1 MLAVK
6 TLSRIKAK
14 SDARHLMRYLL
25 SQAGTEI
32 AEIAKRENV
41 SVKTVKESIA
51 EWERYAA
58 RNSEG
63 QMQLAIR
70 DMIITT
76 TDRAKDTLDGLL
88 KATTFIDVKQ
98 KNTGMT
104 VSQEVEDKITR
115 LEALKVYTGL
125 LTASQP
131 KVPQIVNN
139 NSNTQQTAV
148 LSSAETTEERM
159 RRLKASA
166 AQHNLLPP
174 VVTGVPELI
183 DKGFDPD
190 DDDGEEDDDE

>member
-1 MLAVK
+1 MK

-14 SDARHLMRYLL
+14 TDARHLMRYLL
-25 SQAGTEI
+25 SQADTPI
-32 AEIAKRENV
+32 AEIAKRDNV
-41 SVKTVKESIA
+41 SIKTVKESIS
-51 EWERYAA
+51 EMERYVA

-76 TDRAKDTLDGLL
+76 TEQAKDTLDGLL

-98 KNTGMT
+98 AKTGLT
-104 VSQEVEDKITR
+104 VSQQVEDKITR

-139 NSNTQQTAV
+139 NSNSVQTAV

-159 RRLKASA
+159 RRLKEQAR
-166 AQHNLLPP
+166 QHNLLPP
-174 VVTGVPELI
+174 VVIGVPELI

-190 DDDGEEDDDE
+190 DNDGEDEDDD

>member
-1 MLAVK
+1 MK

-14 SDARHLMRYLL
+14 TDARHLMRYLL
-25 SQAGTEI
+25 SQADTPI
-32 AEIAKRENV
+32 AEIAKRDNV
-41 SVKTVKESIA
+41 SIKTVKESIS
-51 EWERYAA
+51 EMERYVA

-76 TDRAKDTLDGLL
+76 TEQAKDTLDGLL

-98 KNTGMT
+98 AKTGMT
-104 VSQEVEDKITR
+104 VSQQVEDKITR

-131 KVPQIVNN
+131 KVPQAVFNN
-139 NSNTQQTAV
+139 NQQNNTQTAI

-159 RRLKASA
+159 RRLKEQAR
-166 AQHNLLPP
+166 QHNLLPP

-190 DDDGEEDDDE
+190 DNDGEDEDDD